1 MTDKSAIPA
10 TFEER
15 PLRVSDLVRSV
26 MRQKWFFALIFAIVM
41 LLAIAAAFLLPK
53 TYQASTLVADASEQ
67 ADSGQLAALAG
78 QFGGLASLAG
88 VNLDSGGSKEKAV
101 AILLSRSFTQEF
113 IRDEG
118 LMPVLYSD
126 LWDPDSQSWSVESDE
141 EVPTLWQAVKYFD
154 REVRNVGVRRDDG
167 LVVLSITWRD
177 PEIAAQWANR
187 LIERVNQ
194 KIRAESIAEA
204 RKSIAYLEEQLQQTS
219 AIELQQGIYR
229 LIENNLNKIMLAN
242 VRDEYAFK
250 VLDAAFPPDKNDFES
265 PKRLLI
271 LAAGLLFG
279 LFTATAASLLRD
291 ARRNRQT

>member
-1 MTDKSAIPA
+1 MNDPAAIPA

-26 MRQKWFFALIFAIVM
+26 LRQKWFFALILAIVM
-41 LLAIAAAFLLPK
+41 LLAIATAFLLPK
-53 TYQASTLVADASEQ
+53 TYKASTLVADASEQ

-141 EVPTLWQAVKYFD
+141 EIPTLWQI
-154 REVRNVGVRRDDG
+154 G
-167 LVVLSITWRD
+167 
-177 PEIAAQWANR
+177 
-187 LIERVNQ
+187 
-194 KIRAESIAEA
+194 RAH
-204 RKSIAYLEEQLQQTS
+204 
-219 AIELQQGIYR
+219 
-229 LIENNLNKIMLAN
+229 
-242 VRDEYAFK
+242 V
-250 VLDAAFPPDKNDFES
+250 
-265 PKRLLI
+265 
-271 LAAGLLFG
+271 
-279 LFTATAASLLRD
+279 
-291 ARRNRQT
+291 